1 MDSWNRFFINSKV
14 RIFKVLLIVIG
25 IKKSEIILLNKVAKT
40 APTNPMLGIK
50 SNVKIILTPAS
61 NIVTKANP

>member
-14 RIFKVLLIVIG
+14 CIFKVLLIVIG
-25 IKKSEIILLNKVAKT
+25 IKKSDIILLNKVAKT
-40 APTNPMLGIK
+40 APTNPMLGIN
-50 SNVKIILTPAS
+50 SNVKIIFTPAS